1 MKRQFIQ
8 MQPGPSSPP
17 SEQGWSGQGQDNIKS
32 EPIAQTPTTSG
43 KGLLSKWKA
52 GSTRTSPASFAP
64 SGRHNTQ
71 FPGSYFQGRSTPQ
84 SEAGIIDQ
92 DTLIQKAAQTSDTGP
107 LFNRPQASASHAQTA
122 QTFEA
127 TERVFDPAGP
137 VSPHQS
143 AIGLSLF
150 ARQAPSLSES
160 SSLLD
165 PVGPIAPHQSQAGID
180 LFATYMGAMP
190 IQRAPAS
197 QPNVS
202 FAVAAPPTIEPR
214 GPQTLPGFA
223 PWPQIDY
230 RSGTPPQTPP
240 TLPPTPVRRKKR
252 RVPLWARIAIVAL
265 LLLVLIPGGIGIY
278 YYISILPT
286 VSSSTGQKVVRAKGD
301 EDPHQSQSTTGD
313 VLSGGRMNLLLLGS
327 DTDYKTVHDLGG
339 VLTQTLIVLT
349 IDPGTK
355 DVSMLSLPRDTW
367 LNVPGYGM
375 HKLDQAYLLGGGGPG
390 GVALTMETIH
400 QDFGIYIDHYAWVG
414 LDGFVKVIDTV
425 GGVDIDTIHP
435 ITDDLYPDDACNCAR
450 DAYAVKP
457 LYIAPGPQH
466 LNGLQALEYVR
477 SRHADLIGDFGR
489 SVRQQQI
496 LTQLKNK
503 LNNPAII
510 SKMTDLAKALN
521 GHVKTDM
528 EMTQVFQLMNF
539 ARTLDQN
546 KIKRITLAP
555 YSSTTATLP
564 QYQNQSVVLLNCDQV
579 LPVISK
585 TFALGDQARCNL
597 TGNAASTLSPVA
609 QSVEHTSGQAIADDP
624 TSAPFSQLSDTAS
637 TSLQGGQNNLFGMR
651 SLLDFL
657 FMGVFESPDA
667 LTV

>member
-1 MKRQFIQ
+1 M
-8 MQPGPSSPP
+8 
-17 SEQGWSGQGQDNIKS
+17 
-32 EPIAQTPTTSG
+32 
-43 KGLLSKWKA
+43 
-52 GSTRTSPASFAP
+52 
-64 SGRHNTQ
+64 
-71 FPGSYFQGRSTPQ
+71 
-84 SEAGIIDQ
+84 
-92 DTLIQKAAQTSDTGP
+92 
-107 LFNRPQASASHAQTA
+107 
-122 QTFEA
+122 
-127 TERVFDPAGP
+127 
-137 VSPHQS
+137 
-143 AIGLSLF
+143 
-150 ARQAPSLSES
+150 
-160 SSLLD
+160 
-165 PVGPIAPHQSQAGID
+165 
-180 LFATYMGAMP
+180 
-190 IQRAPAS
+190 
-197 QPNVS
+197 
-202 FAVAAPPTIEPR
+202 
-214 GPQTLPGFA
+214 
-223 PWPQIDY
+223 
-230 RSGTPPQTPP
+230 
-240 TLPPTPVRRKKR
+240 
-252 RVPLWARIAIVAL
+252 WARIAIVAL

-278 YYISILPT
+278 YYLSILPT

-301 EDPHQSQSTTGD
+301 EDPHQSQSATGD

-339 VLTQTLIVLT
+339 VLAQTLIVLT

-466 LNGLQALEYVR
+466 LDGLEALEYVR

-521 GHVKTDM
+521 GHIKTDM

-555 YSSTTATLP
+555 YSSTTAALP

-585 TFALGDQARCNL
+585 TFALGDQARCDL
-597 TGNAASTLSPVA
+597 TGDAASTLSPA
-609 QSVEHTSGQAIADDP
+609 PQSGQNTSGQAIASNP
-624 TSAPFSQLSDTAS
+624 TATFNQLSDAAS
-637 TSLQGGQNNLFGMR
+637 TSLQGGQNGMFGMR

-657 FMGVFESPDA
+657 FAGVFESPDA

>member
-1 MKRQFIQ
+1 
-8 MQPGPSSPP
+8 
-17 SEQGWSGQGQDNIKS
+17 
-32 EPIAQTPTTSG
+32 
-43 KGLLSKWKA
+43 LLQRSQA
-52 GSTRTSPASFAP
+52 G
-64 SGRHNTQ
+64 
-71 FPGSYFQGRSTPQ
+71 
-84 SEAGIIDQ
+84 
-92 DTLIQKAAQTSDTGP
+92 
-107 LFNRPQASASHAQTA
+107 HAQA
-122 QTFEA
+122 A
-127 TERVFDPAGP
+127 ERVFDPAGP

-143 AIGLSLF
+143 AIGLNLF
-150 ARQAPSLSES
+150 ARQAS
-160 SSLLD
+160 SNRSQLLD
-165 PVGPIAPHQSQAGID
+165 LAGPISPHQSQAGID
-180 LFATYMGAMP
+180 LFATQMGAIP
-190 IQRAPAS
+190 IQRGPAS
-197 QPNVS
+197 QAGAS
-202 FAVAAPPTIEPR
+202 FAVAAPPPTLEPR
-214 GPQTLPGFA
+214 GPQQSLPGFTA
-223 PWPQIDY
+223 WPQGAPGQPGY
-230 RSGTPPQTPP
+230 GSGTPPQTPSKP
-240 TLPPTPVRRKKR
+240 GRRKKR
-252 RVPLWARIAIVAL
+252 RVPMWARIAIVAL
-265 LLLVLIPGGIGIY
+265 LLLVLIPGGVGIY
-278 YYISILPT
+278 DYLSILPT

-301 EDPHQSQSTTGD
+301 EDPHQSQSATGD

-339 VLTQTLIVLT
+339 VLAQTLIVLT

-375 HKLDQAYLLGGGGPG
+375 HKLDQAYLLGGGGAG

-466 LNGLQALEYVR
+466 LDGPEALEYVR

-503 LNNPAII
+503 LDNPAIV

-539 ARTLDQN
+539 ARTLDQTR
-546 KIKRITLAP
+546 IKRITLAP
-555 YSSTTATLP
+555 YSSTTAALP

-585 TFALGDQARCNL
+585 TFALGDQARCDL
-597 TGNAASTLSPVA
+597 TGNAASTLSPAV
-609 QSVEHTSGQAIADDP
+609 QPGQNTSSQAIASDP
-624 TSAPFSQLSDTAS
+624 ATGFSQLSDAAA
-637 TSLQGGQNNLFGMR
+637 TSLSGGQNNLFGMR

>member
-17 SEQGWSGQGQDNIKS
+17 PAQARPERGQDTIKA
-32 EPIAQTPTTSG
+32 EPIAQTPTPSG

-52 GSTRTSPASFAP
+52 GSTRTAPASFAP
-64 SGRHNTQ
+64 SARQNTQ
-71 FPGSYFQGRSTPQ
+71 FPDSYFQGRSTPQ

-92 DTLIQKAAQTSDTGP
+92 DTLIQKAAQSPDTGP
-107 LFNRPQASASHAQTA
+107 LLHRSQAGHAQTA
-122 QTFEA
+122 
-127 TERVFDPAGP
+127 ERVFDPAGP

-143 AIGLSLF
+143 AIGLNLF
-150 ARQAPSLSES
+150 ARQAPSNRSQ
-160 SSLLD
+160 LLAAA
-165 PVGPIAPHQSQAGID
+165 GPISPQQSQAGID
-180 LFATYMGAMP
+180 LFATQMGAMP
-190 IQRAPAS
+190 IQRGPAS
-197 QPNVS
+197 QANMS
-202 FAVAAPPTIEPR
+202 FAVAAPPTQDPR
-214 GPQTLPGFA
+214 GSLQSLPGFA
-223 PWPQIDY
+223 TSPQPPGNG
-230 RSGTPPQTPP
+230 SGTPPQHPS
-240 TLPPTPVRRKKR
+240 RRGRHKKR
-252 RVPLWARIAIVAL
+252 RVPMWVRIAIAAL
-265 LLLVLIPGGIGIY
+265 LLLILIPGGIGIY
-278 YYISILPT
+278 YYLSILPT

-301 EDPHQSQSTTGD
+301 EDPHQSQSATGD
-313 VLSGGRMNLLLLGS
+313 VLSSGRMNLLLLGS

-339 VLTQTLIVLT
+339 VLAQTLIVLT
-349 IDPGTK
+349 VDPGTK

-375 HKLDQAYLLGGGGPG
+375 HKLDQAYLLGGGGAG

-466 LNGLQALEYVR
+466 LDGQQALEYVR

-555 YSSTTATLP
+555 YSSTTAALP

-585 TFALGDQARCNL
+585 TFALGDQARCDL
-597 TGNAASTLSPVA
+597 TGDAASTLSPA
-609 QSVEHTSGQAIADDP
+609 PQPSQNTSGQAIASDP
-624 TSAPFSQLSDTAS
+624 TSATFNQLSDAAS
-637 TSLQGGQNNLFGMR
+637 TSLQGGQNDLFGMR

-657 FMGVFESPDA
+657 FTGVFESPDA

>member
-1 MKRQFIQ
+1 M
-8 MQPGPSSPP
+8 
-17 SEQGWSGQGQDNIKS
+17 W
-32 EPIAQTPTTSG
+32 
-43 KGLLSKWKA
+43 
-52 GSTRTSPASFAP
+52 
-64 SGRHNTQ
+64 
-71 FPGSYFQGRSTPQ
+71 
-84 SEAGIIDQ
+84 
-92 DTLIQKAAQTSDTGP
+92 
-107 LFNRPQASASHAQTA
+107 
-122 QTFEA
+122 
-127 TERVFDPAGP
+127 V
-137 VSPHQS
+137 
-143 AIGLSLF
+143 
-150 ARQAPSLSES
+150 
-160 SSLLD
+160 
-165 PVGPIAPHQSQAGID
+165 
-180 LFATYMGAMP
+180 
-190 IQRAPAS
+190 
-197 QPNVS
+197 
-202 FAVAAPPTIEPR
+202 
-214 GPQTLPGFA
+214 
-223 PWPQIDY
+223 
-230 RSGTPPQTPP
+230 
-240 TLPPTPVRRKKR
+240 
-252 RVPLWARIAIVAL
+252 RIAIAAL
-265 LLLVLIPGGIGIY
+265 LLLILIPGGIGIY
-278 YYISILPT
+278 YYLSILPT

-301 EDPHQSQSTTGD
+301 EDPHQSQSATGD
-313 VLSGGRMNLLLLGS
+313 VLSSGRMNLLLLGS

-339 VLTQTLIVLT
+339 VLAQTLIVLT
-349 IDPGTK
+349 VDPGTK

-375 HKLDQAYLLGGGGPG
+375 HKLDQAYLLGGGGAG

-466 LNGLQALEYVR
+466 LDGQQALEYVR

-555 YSSTTATLP
+555 YSSTTAALP

-585 TFALGDQARCNL
+585 TFALGDQARCDL
-597 TGNAASTLSPVA
+597 TGDAASTLSPA
-609 QSVEHTSGQAIADDP
+609 PQPSQNTSGQAIASDP
-624 TSAPFSQLSDTAS
+624 TSATFNQLSDAAS
-637 TSLQGGQNNLFGMR
+637 TSLQGGQNDLFGMR

-657 FMGVFESPDA
+657 FTGVFESPDA